1 MKKALALTMSM
12 VLLLCAACAWAEE
25 QPLTLEQLGG
35 MQWSFSSGVGGWSTD
50 MRTAADGTFSGEY
63 HDSEMGE
70 IGENYPNGTVYGCAF
85 KGQMSLLEQLDAH
98 SWKVRIDKLEIDGTL
113 DEESIDDG
121 IRYVTSKPY
130 GISEGDEMVLYLPGT
145 PIDMLSEDMQMW
157 AHVLEQDPKP
167 SALVDWFLSSAK
179 NESGFVGYT
188 IEE

>member
-1 MKKALALTMSM
+1 
-12 VLLLCAACAWAEE
+12 
-25 QPLTLEQLGG
+25 
-35 MQWSFSSGVGGWSTD
+35 
-50 MRTAADGTFSGEY
+50 
-63 HDSEMGE
+63 
-70 IGENYPNGTVYGCAF
+70 
-85 KGQMSLLEQLDAH
+85 MSLLEQLDAH

-145 PIDMLSEDMQMW
+145 PIDVLSEDMQMW

>member
-12 VLLLCAACAWAEE
+12 VLLLCAAWAWAEE
-25 QPLTLEQLGG
+25 QPLTLEQLGD

-50 MRTAADGTFSGEY
+50 MRTTADGTFSGEY

-85 KGQMSLLEQLDAH
+85 KGQMSLLEELDAH

-121 IRYVTSKPY
+121 IRYVTTTPY

-145 PIDMLSEDMQMW
+145 PIDVLSEDMQMW

-167 SALVDWFLSSAK
+167 SALEDWFLSSAK
-179 NESGFVGYT
+179 NESGFVGYS
-188 IEE
+188 INE